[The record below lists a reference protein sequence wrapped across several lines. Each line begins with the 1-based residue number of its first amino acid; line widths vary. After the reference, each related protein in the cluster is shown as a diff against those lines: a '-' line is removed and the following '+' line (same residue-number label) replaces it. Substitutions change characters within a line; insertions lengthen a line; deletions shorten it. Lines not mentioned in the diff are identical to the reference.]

1 MVILSG
7 IISPHIFDKH
17 TINPNNNAILTKL
30 FFSVLIRKIISFSY
44 QKNTRKTATCFA
56 LAMCKAAK
64 PATGLSETREAAG
77 AIAEPGT

>member
-44 QKNTRKTATCFA
+44 QKNTRKTATFFA
-56 LAMCKAAK
+56 LALCKATK
-64 PATGLSETREAAG
+64 PLFVAVVELVETTRTNNER
-77 AIAEPGT
+77 